1 MNKFILVLVLAL
13 VACESDLDALIF
25 QQFNKFIKKYQK
37 KYESINE
44 FLARYEVFRKNVMKI
59 FKEENSQLEYNIGIT
74 KFSDLTQQEFAKTY
88 LTLNYDAMA
97 VANFDPYIVKVSNA
111 APSAYD
117 WRNYGRVSA
126 VKDQGSCGSCWAFAT
141 VANLEGLYAAKKG
154 TIKTFSEQML
164 VDCDTTDS
172 GCNGGL
178 MEYAFT
184 WLKQNG
190 GIMYESDYTYKGT
203 KGTCKSSSSK
213 YADFKVTGYKKLGSS
228 YSTWSCVDEDEVKE
242 FLYTT
247 GPLAIALNADP
258 LQTYTSGILDLTST
272 KCSSSGINHA
282 VTLVGYGT
290 DSSSSKNY
298 WIVKNSWG
306 KSWGESGY
314 FRIRR
319 GNGTCGVNCYITTA
333 LVSF

>member
-1 MNKFILVLVLAL
+1 MNKFILAL
-13 VACESDLDALIF
+13 LIALIACDSELDSLIF
-25 QQFNKFIKKYQK
+25 QQFQKFIKKYNK
-37 KYESINE
+37 KYESVNE
-44 FLARYEVFRKNVMKI
+44 YLARFEVFKSNVMTSL
-59 FKEENSQLEYNIGIT
+59 KESNESYQTGIT
-74 KFSDLTQQEFAKTY
+74 KFSDLTHQEFAKTY
-88 LTLNYDAMA
+88 LNLNYDAMA
-97 VANFDPYIVKVSNA
+97 MANFEPVTVKVSNA
-111 APSAYD
+111 APTSYD

-126 VKDQGSCGSCWAFAT
+126 VKDQGSCGSCWAFST

-164 VDCDTTDS
+164 VDCDTSDS

-184 WLKQNG
+184 WLKKNG
-190 GIMYESDYTYKGT
+190 GIMYDSDYAYKGT
-203 KGTCKSSSSK
+203 KSTCKSNASK
-213 YADFKVTGYKKLGSS
+213 YADFTVTGYKKLGSS
-228 YSTWSCVDEDEVKE
+228 YSTWSCVDEDQIKE
-242 FLYTT
+242 FLYET

-258 LQTYTSGILDLTST
+258 LQTYSSGILDLTST
-272 KCSSSGINHA
+272 KCPSSGINHA
-282 VTLVGYGT
+282 VTLVGYGAT
-290 DSSSSKNY
+290 SSMDY

-333 LVSF
+333 TVSF